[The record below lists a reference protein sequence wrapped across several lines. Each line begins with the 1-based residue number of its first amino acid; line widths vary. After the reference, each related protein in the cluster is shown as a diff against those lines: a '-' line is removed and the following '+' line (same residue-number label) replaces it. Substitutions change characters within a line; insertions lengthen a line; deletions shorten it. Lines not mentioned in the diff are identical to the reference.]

1 MAWKMP
7 QRQTSSG
14 SNIARASR
22 ARMKEM
28 EMQGLQQ
35 RKMLKAQEKPWYE
48 KYLIEPVIQIG
59 TSALGGALG
68 GALGEALSPA
78 AAAAT
83 ALSKQKTGDLAEKAM
98 GDKFTTYMQGWL
110 RQNPTLKAS
119 DWSFAKHGHLLDPD
133 LKAWAAKR
141 EPTGRR

>member
-1 MAWKMP
+1 MNSKSP
-7 QRQTSSG
+7 V
-14 SNIARASR
+14 
-22 ARMKEM
+22 
-28 EMQGLQQ
+28 

-48 KYLIEPVIQIG
+48 KYLIEPAIQIG

-68 GALGEALSPA
+68 SALGEALSPA

-83 ALSKQKTGDLAEKAM
+83 ALTKQKTGDLADTAM
-98 GDKFTTYMQGWL
+98 RSKFATYMQGWM

-119 DWSFAKHGHLLDPD
+119 DWTFGGYGGDLAPD